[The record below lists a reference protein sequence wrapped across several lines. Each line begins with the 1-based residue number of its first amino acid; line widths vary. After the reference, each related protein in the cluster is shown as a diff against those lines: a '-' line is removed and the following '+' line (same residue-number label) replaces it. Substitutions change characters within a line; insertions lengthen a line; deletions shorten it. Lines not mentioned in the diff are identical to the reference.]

1 MPRRRPGS
9 PGTSAPVRRR
19 PPAAAFVAALLA
31 LLTVLGVGLFE
42 LIALAF
48 SNGEFGDGG
57 WVVVTVP
64 LLLVVALVAGVVLLL
79 TGRSWLA
86 LLLPA
91 AAIAV
96 FLLVV
101 GASGGATV
109 ELALVAVVP
118 AVAALLCALPG
129 VRRWVAERRGR
140 APSGLPAGSQ
150 RGPRRRP

>member
-1 MPRRRPGS
+1 M
-9 PGTSAPVRRR
+9 SAPVRRR
-19 PPAAAFVAALLA
+19 PPAVAFVAALLA

-48 SNGEFGDGG
+48 SDGQFGDGG

-64 LLLVVALVAGVVLLL
+64 LLLMVALVAGAALLL

-101 GASGGATV
+101 GTSGSTTV
-109 ELALVAVVP
+109 ELAVMAVVP

-129 VRRWVAERRGR
+129 VRRWVAARRGS